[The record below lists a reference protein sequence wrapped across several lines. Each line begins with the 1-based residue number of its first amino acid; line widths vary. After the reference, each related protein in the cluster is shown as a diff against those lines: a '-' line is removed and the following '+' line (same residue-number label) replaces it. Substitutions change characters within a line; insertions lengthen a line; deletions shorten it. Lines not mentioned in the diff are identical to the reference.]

1 MRGRPTHPV
10 VSEMGALKQYMKPKW
25 WLTGVGAIFTLLMLL
40 TYAEI
45 MNAAEAGWGADY
57 TANDAFYEKAWA
69 ATYLIIAIICVV
81 SGQFVEGRSQAI
93 LAMTIGAGNILNFI
107 LVYLAAG
114 DLEYAFTQE
123 PVNAAP
129 PMVMAAGLLLSGY
142 LHLDD

>member
-1 MRGRPTHPV
+1 MDGIKRF
-10 VSEMGALKQYMKPKW
+10 MQPKW
-25 WLTGVGAIFTLLMLL
+25 WLIGVGTIFTFLMLL
-40 TYAEI
+40 TYTEI
-45 MNAAEAGWGADY
+45 INAAEVGWGADY

-69 ATYLIIAIICVV
+69 ATYLIIAIICLV

-114 DLEYAFTQE
+114 DLGYGFTGDLTL
-123 PVNAAP
+123 AAP

-142 LHLDD
+142 LHLDDD

>member
-1 MRGRPTHPV
+1 MD
-10 VSEMGALKQYMKPKW
+10 AIKQYMQPKW
-25 WLTGVGAIFTLLMLL
+25 WLTGVGAIFTLLTLL

-57 TANDAFYEKAWA
+57 TAKDAFYEKAGA
-69 ATYLIIAIICVV
+69 ATYLVIAIICVV

-93 LAMTIGAGNILNFI
+93 LAMTIGGGNILNFI

-114 DLEYAFTQE
+114 DLEYAFTDD

-142 LHLDD
+142 LYLEDE